1 MTLETPFVPMTGR
14 CRCGQVQFRLET
26 APIITHSC
34 HCRLC
39 QQFTGCAFRTV
50 AMIETD
56 RLTTVQGRTESF
68 HGTKSQKR
76 IQCPDCGC
84 VLWVHHPDLGDVIA
98 MVGIGV
104 LDHGERLAP
113 EAHYFVR
120 SKHPWVVLP
129 PGVPAF
135 EELGDPGKA
144 GARERIMAALA
155 ASGGARAIGDWAREA
170 PAG

>member
-1 MTLETPFVPMTGR
+1 
-14 CRCGQVQFRLET
+14 
-26 APIITHSC
+26 
-34 HCRLC
+34 
-39 QQFTGCAFRTV
+39 
-50 AMIETD
+50 
-56 RLTTVQGRTESF
+56 
-68 HGTKSQKR
+68 
-76 IQCPDCGC
+76 
-84 VLWVHHPDLGDVIA
+84 

-135 EELGDPGKA
+135 EELGDPRKA

-155 ASGGARAIGDWAREA
+155 ASGGARAMGDWAREA